1 MNMIKILMSN
11 PYAWLILSLCTVASL
26 IFAIY
31 TWIMGKKT
39 KEISIDKY
47 TNEIVKMGKSPIQK
61 LEMKFD
67 GKAIQDLSSTIYFI
81 WNSGNGVIN
90 ANDMVG
96 ERPIRITC
104 ENEQFLDV
112 KVIKQSDES
121 NSFRILDFNS
131 TNIEMTFDYIDSGEG
146 LKFQILHTGNDEKIH
161 VEYKIKG
168 GKPKRDCAELRKENG
183 IKKVIKAIADELIP
197 MFIWLFVFLMTA
209 LFVNIIG
216 ITGEGMLVT
225 TVVLSVP
232 LTLIMIFIFMK
243 LKTTLKQAFHRMVP
257 NTLKKEN

>member
-1 MNMIKILMSN
+1 MNLIEMLMSN
-11 PYAWLILSLCTVASL
+11 PYAWLLLSLCTVVSL

-31 TWIMGKKT
+31 TWITGKRT

-81 WNSGNGVIN
+81 WNSGNDVIN

-112 KVIKQSDES
+112 KIIKQSDES
-121 NSFRILDFNS
+121 NSFRILDFNT
-131 TNIEMTFDYIDSGEG
+131 TNIEMAFDYIDSGEG
-146 LKFQILHTGNDEKIH
+146 LKLQILHTGTDGEIH

-168 GKPKRDCAELRKENG
+168 GKPKRDCAELKKGSG
-183 IKKVIKAIADELIP
+183 IKRVIKAIVNELIP
-197 MFIWLFVFLMTA
+197 MIIWGLSLFI
-209 LFVNIIG
+209 
-216 ITGEGMLVT
+216 
-225 TVVLSVP
+225 VVLLYNVMGISEEGQFVSI
-232 LTLIMIFIFMK
+232 LVLSTSLALIMILIFVK
-243 LKTTLKQAFHRMVP
+243 LKSVIKNVFHRAIP
-257 NTLKKEN
+257 STLKKEN

>member
-1 MNMIKILMSN
+1 MNVIEMLMSN
-11 PYAWLILSLCTVASL
+11 SYAWLLLSLCTVASL

-39 KEISIDKY
+39 KEISIDRY

-61 LEMKFD
+61 LEMKFE

-81 WNSGNGVIN
+81 WNSGNDVIN

-96 ERPIRITC
+96 EKAIRITC

-112 KVIKQSDES
+112 KLIKQSDES

-131 TNIEMTFDYIDSGEG
+131 TKIEMTFDYIDSGEG
-146 LKFQILHTGNDEKIH
+146 LKFQILHTGTDEEIH

-168 GKPKRDCAELRKENG
+168 GKPKRDCVELRKESG
-183 IKKVIKAIADELIP
+183 IKKAIKAIVYEIIP
-197 MFIWLFVFLMTA
+197 MIIWLLIFLMAA
-209 LFVNIIG
+209 LFSNAIG
-216 ITGEGMLVT
+216 ITGNGLLIT
-225 TVVLSVP
+225 AIVLSIP
-232 LTLIMIFIFMK
+232 LTLIMILIFIK
-243 LKTTLKQAFHRMVP
+243 LKNVVKQVFHRAIPSTLK
-257 NTLKKEN
+257 NEN

>member
-1 MNMIKILMSN
+1 MNLIEMLMSN
-11 PYAWLILSLCTVASL
+11 PWAWLLLSLCTVASL

-81 WNSGNGVIN
+81 WNSGNDVIN
-90 ANDMVG
+90 AYDMVG
-96 ERPIRITC
+96 EKPIRITC

-112 KVIKQSDES
+112 KIIKQSDES
-121 NSFRILDFNS
+121 NSFQILDFNS

-146 LKFQILHTGNDEKIH
+146 LKFQILHTGTDEEIH

-168 GKPKRDCAELRKENG
+168 GKPKRDCAELKKESG
-183 IKKVIKAIADELIP
+183 IKKVIKAIADEIIP
-197 MFIWLFVFLMTA
+197 MFIWLFVFLMTE
-209 LFVNIIG
+209 LFVSITG
-216 ITGEGMLVT
+216 ITGERLLVT
-225 TVVLSVP
+225 TVVLSVL
-232 LTLIMIFIFMK
+232 LTTIMILIFIK
-243 LKTTLKQAFHRMVP
+243 LKSMLKQAFHRTIP
-257 NTLKKEN
+257 NTLKKED